1 MIVQEPV
8 HPGPSPSPGRKPFP
22 SLGLL
27 ALAILFAVA
36 GVLHFL
42 RPDGYVRI
50 VPHFL
55 PAPRALVFVSGACE
69 VLLGLGLMSP
79 RARVASGVGLI
90 ALLIAVFPAN
100 IQMLLDARASG
111 ASSSWVLALWLRLP
125 LQLVLALW
133 VFRAAIARRS

>member
-1 MIVQEPV
+1 MPKFF
-8 HPGPSPSPGRKPFP
+8 PRPPRLPGRKPFP

-27 ALAILFAVA
+27 ALALLFVGA

-55 PAPRALVFVSGACE
+55 PAPRALVFASGACE
-69 VLLGLGLMSP
+69 VLLGLGLLLP
-79 RARVASGVGLI
+79 RARAAAGVGLI

-111 ASSSWVLALWLRLP
+111 AASSWILALWLRLP
-125 LQLVLALW
+125 LQILLALW
-133 VFRAAIARRS
+133 VFRAAISRRR